1 MKKILFLLGMTAMM
15 AFFAWNGLAEEA
27 ADLTEKCAIDVSVYR
42 RNMEYML
49 DEETTTKWETGNFG
63 GYVEVKTPAGKKSQG
78 VYVQW
83 GAKPIDIWV
92 QVPSKDGKT
101 WINDQKI
108 NGTYYNQYIPFD
120 RPLSQFRLCTMNG
133 EDKMAFIRLQVMG
146 EGELPVWVQ
155 QWQPFEGKAD
165 LMVLV
170 AHPDDEL
177 LFMGGVIPH
186 YNTVEGKK
194 VIVVYIASMPAHRKV
209 ELLNGLWHCGV
220 RMYPEMPTPK
230 FRDKNTMDRRECLNL
245 WEEEKLKEH
254 ITGLIRKYK
263 PDVIVT
269 HDINGEYG
277 HGAHKACNWAVR
289 QCIERAASPA
299 RDIASYRQYG
309 AWQVKKV
316 YFHLYDGKKSL
327 GQISFNWQKPE
338 AAFDDKNVLTI
349 AAEAFQMHQ
358 SQSRATIYAVRDYGP
373 YDNSKFGLYYSAVGK
388 DTGKNDLFENIDIT
402 QE

>member
-15 AFFAWNGLAEEA
+15 VFFAWNGLAEEA

-49 DEETTTKWETGNFG
+49 DEETTTKWETGSYG

-108 NGTYYNQYIPFD
+108 DGTYYNQYIPFD
-120 RPLSQFRLCTMNG
+120 RPLSQFRLCIMNG

-230 FRDKNTMDRRECLNL
+230 FRDKNTMDRKECLNL
-245 WEEEKLKEH
+245 WEEKVLLEH
-254 ITGLIRKYK
+254 VTGLIRKYR
-263 PDVIVT
+263 PDVIAT
-269 HDINGEYG
+269 HD
-277 HGAHKACNWAVR
+277 
-289 QCIERAASPA
+289 
-299 RDIASYRQYG
+299 
-309 AWQVKKV
+309 
-316 YFHLYDGKKSL
+316 
-327 GQISFNWQKPE
+327 
-338 AAFDDKNVLTI
+338 
-349 AAEAFQMHQ
+349 
-358 SQSRATIYAVRDYGP
+358 
-373 YDNSKFGLYYSAVGK
+373 
-388 DTGKNDLFENIDIT
+388 
-402 QE
+402 

>member
-1 MKKILFLLGMTAMM
+1 MRKFLFLMGIAAIM
-15 AFFAWNGLAEEA
+15 AFFAWNGMAEEA
-27 ADLTEKCAIDVSVYR
+27 ADITGACKIDVSVYR
-42 RNMEYML
+42 RNMENML
-49 DEETTTKWETGNFG
+49 DDETTTKWETGKYG
-63 GYVEVKTPAGKKSQG
+63 GYVEVKTPTGKKSQG

-92 QVPSKDGKT
+92 QVPSQDGKS
-101 WINDQKI
+101 WVNAQKI
-108 NGTYYNQYIPFD
+108 TGTYYNQSMVFD
-120 RPLSQFRLCTMNG
+120 QPHAHFRLCTMNG
-133 EDKMAFIRLQVMG
+133 EDKLSFIRLQVIG
-146 EGELPVWVQ
+146 EGALPVWVQ

-177 LFMGGVIPH
+177 LFMGGIIPY

-194 VIVVYIASMPAHRKV
+194 VIVVYIASMPAYRKV

-220 RMYPEMPTPK
+220 RLYPEMPTPK
-230 FRDKNTMDRRECLNL
+230 FRDKNTMDRKECLNL

-289 QCIERAASPA
+289 CCIERAARQTTDLP
-299 RDIASYRQYG
+299 SYRQYG
-309 AWQVKKV
+309 AWQVKKI
-316 YFHLYDGKKSL
+316 YFHLYDGKKSM

-338 AAFDDKNVLTI
+338 ETFDGKNMLTV

-358 SQSRATIYAVRDYGP
+358 SQSWATIYAVRDYGP
-373 YDNSKFGLYYSAVGK
+373 YDCSKFGLYYSAVGP
-388 DTGKNDLFENIDIT
+388 DTDLNDLFEHID
-402 QE
+402 